1 MENRTV
7 HVTGFPSSVNKV
19 KLKLFVEN
27 NIGPNIIEDVEK
39 RADVAVFIFKHPR
52 GLQKFLNAGLNEYT
66 FGNEN
71 YKLTVIQQLTEQHQG
86 YDTGPRHQ
94 QRNQRYGPRNEGFR
108 NERPNQPYRQNP
120 GFEGGNARYGARDDG
135 YVYARTNQPYLQN
148 PGFQIGDPRYG
159 ARDNNYGNERT
170 NQPYRQNPGFG
181 GRDNNYGNERTD
193 QPYRQNPGFG
203 GRDNNYGNDRT
214 DQPYRQ
220 NPGFGGRDN
229 KYGNERT
236 DQPHRQNPRFDRG
249 DADQWRRI
257 LYVTQIPQHLCN
269 HLAFSLHFQRFG
281 PLEHCLFKPNRKN
294 PGFHGYVTFRNH
306 NDACRARHEGVNA
319 GPMSN
324 LSIQWADSEGPKPT
338 PNFNEPGPGPRRS
351 SATSDDSG
359 YSTPGN
365 RGRRK
370 RRPNAN
376 SAGIS
381 RMGKAP
387 SMPDLRPPTPSRP
400 LNEGPQHA
408 VLDPIQEEL
417 FTETHYWNTLKKM
430 PETEGSICVLAQN
443 IDPSKHIDTVKMHFE
458 NKKRSNGGPVK
469 SVIRMIDGLLI
480 VFESKEDC
488 ESCSGK
494 QDQKFDG
501 KDISVFPKSIP
512 SYFEQTFMIEGVG
525 EATTQDTLTMYL
537 ETSSTNE
544 ASPVSLKKQD
554 IQGVYLVEYGDDF
567 DISERDSFL
576 EKIRKKPLEDRTLKA
591 SRLLRTDCLKASGIP
606 DSVTNDTIRLTF
618 ESKKRTDG
626 GPVTR
631 IDRIENQITLVY
643 FASYIDT
650 ARVCKRFKKPSSE
663 SIIIG
668 QHPVEVELYFHSLSN
683 LHKSVE
689 KSENGKSSRKGGKKD
704 PPKPTPRSQ
713 KNETLSTYIYKPE
726 CHDKIFFFIRLTKAQ
741 VNKIK
746 DVFKDLA
753 NVELCHTAKEGKF
766 VKFVPEKDPGMDTQ
780 DGFDTECKTRF
791 DDFITKFLT
800 LTQTFDK
807 DKLSKAISLNVCP
820 YLNKPETKNDINIR
834 WQPNQPIVTVTGLK
848 ESVDKIMKEIETSIN
863 STVAEMS
870 VNEEQYRILTNCGIL
885 SELQAKHKKVQL
897 KLDDAKH
904 SVTLQGPEVDVSR
917 IQIDALTILNT
928 VEKRKL
934 SDVDES
940 IVRYLLESASQSNIV
955 ISKIQD
961 KLKIDN
967 IKASLGIDDDELC
980 LRSRSDDEFKKTI
993 RIIKE
998 MVATETIKT
1007 DQSGSSLVKSPAWRG
1022 FQQNLKKSGIYGLYI
1037 KPNQSLILVSELSE
1051 LRILKNKVNSFLDEN
1066 SIKCIYITMKYGQ
1079 AKFIVERSEEYSMEK
1094 CKQKSIK
1101 CSLTPEN
1108 GGGLCI
1114 EGKRKPLEDAHSALT
1129 LLQNQVIEQ
1138 TTNLNIAGIK
1148 EYYQT
1153 KGKKFLSTTEK
1164 MNDCIIL
1171 MSPLC
1176 EDWVKFNPEA
1186 RQQAPVPRSRSRR
1199 PASSNTRAQQ
1209 LASVTLANSSVT
1221 LTVWKVDIT
1230 KHTCDVIVNTSNP
1243 ELKLLAG
1250 GVSGVIKNLDV
1261 KNGNQIQTE
1270 MNRIIGSNRGNLLPG
1285 DAVLTGA
1292 GNLPSC
1298 KKIVHAVGP
1307 RWDSQSDRSDPSLLL
1322 KACVSKSL
1330 EEVENHQL
1338 KSIAMP
1344 AISCGVF
1351 GGNARTCIPLILE
1364 AIAEYFK
1371 DTASSVITKI
1381 DLVENSKQDILDEL
1395 VRNIKKHGT
1404 NSSPSNSTAQSN
1416 QNTQPQVASLNIS
1429 CNVSLVQGDITTRND
1444 DVIVSISPPKHIAD
1458 MSGSAVS
1465 KALLKKAGQRILQ
1478 ECAQINSPSMGQ
1490 VFETSG
1496 GGLGCQKL
1504 YHGIVGHYSANTS
1517 EAIVKSVVKNSL
1529 NMADRAGYRSIV
1541 FPAIATGGF
1550 KHPPQLVAKWMK
1562 SQISKFNATNI
1573 QNITILLYPGNQAVI
1588 NAFTTGFNQ
1597 QSAFTAFP
1605 SYSNPPTSSSTSFH
1619 QKINST
1625 SAKFGS
1631 VVVSVYQGDITI
1643 QNCDVIVNSVHSGF
1657 DLTKGMISSK
1667 ILQMGGQQI
1676 QTEASTGK
1684 GSYVITSSGNLPCGN
1699 IIHLVV
1705 PTDAKDLE
1713 KKLVEVFDAVEKS
1726 QYSSVCVPALGTG
1739 NLNMDSITVSSVM
1752 RASIE
1757 KFVRSNPRYLQQINI
1772 VIYDR
1777 IMLQD
1782 FIDAIVNDSTKK
1794 KGFFTGIYETPSEAK
1809 GWIPPQRQQHKDESL
1824 NLYFYSTSETK
1835 IQQAIKSVTEET
1847 NKVVQKQ
1854 TIDDDAIGRLS
1865 SWERFEI
1872 YEVAKRNKVTISDES
1887 NRYIKRLSI
1896 EGMTAKVFKSC
1907 DEIKTVLKD
1916 FVSAETSSQYVT
1928 WQRQTSS
1935 NRWDNFQPRS
1945 AHVLEVAYKAHNG
1958 NKTDPTLNRINVP
1971 YYKNNALHRTIV
1983 DLSTLEND
1991 LHGRNPPK
1999 VRRKINE
2006 KSADDVLPDYWSDM
2020 KGQQLIKVKLSS
2032 TSAEY
2037 QTVLTKFIASGQFH
2051 QTIIHIERIQHISLY
2066 KQYAAKKA
2074 EVTGNLQGSGVQVER
2089 ELFHGTTDEDKI
2101 IQNGFD
2107 RSYAGKNATA
2117 YGKGVY
2123 FALNATYSQ
2132 RYAHPNSRGEK
2143 RMFLANVV
2151 TGYYCKGDSSMVA
2164 PPPRTNSNIDL
2175 HDSVVDSISAP
2186 TIWVIFK
2193 DASAYPTY
2201 LITFQ

>member
-39 RADVAVFIFKHPR
+39 RADAAVFIFKHPR

-66 FGNEN
+66 FGNDS
-71 YKLTVIQQLTEQHQG
+71 YKLTVIQQLTEQYPR

-120 GFEGGNARYGARDDG
+120 GFERGNARYGARDDG
-135 YVYARTNQPYLQN
+135 YVYARTNQPYRQN
-148 PGFQIGDPRYG
+148 PGFQRGDPRYG

-193 QPYRQNPGFG
+193 KPYRQNPGFG

-269 HLAFSLHFQRFG
+269 HLAFSSHFERFG
-281 PLEHCLFKPNRKN
+281 PLEHCLFKPNRRN

-501 KDISVFPKSIP
+501 KDISIFPKSIP
-512 SYFEQTFMIEGVG
+512 SYFEQTFIIEGVG

-576 EKIRKKPLEDRTLKA
+576 EKIRKKTLEDRTLKA

-650 ARVCKRFKKPSSE
+650 ARVCRRFKKPSSE

-689 KSENGKSSRKGGKKD
+689 KSENGKNLRKGGKKD
-704 PPKPTPRSQ
+704 PPKPIPRPR
-713 KNETLSTYIYKPE
+713 KNGTLNSYIYKPE
-726 CHDKIFFFIRLTKAQ
+726 CHEKVFFFIRQTQ
-741 VNKIK
+741 VDKMRNI
-746 DVFKDLA
+746 FKDLA
-753 NVELCHTAKEGKF
+753 NVELYYSVKKGKS
-766 VKFVPEKDPGMDTQ
+766 VKFVPEKDPGMNTQ
-780 DGFDTECKTRF
+780 DGFDAKCKTRF
-791 DDFITKFLT
+791 GDFITKFST

-807 DKLSKAISLNVCP
+807 EKLSKARSLNVCP
-820 YLNKPETKNDINIR
+820 YLSKSETKNDINIR
-834 WQPNQPIVTVTGLK
+834 WLLYQPTVTVTGLK
-848 ESVDKIMKEIETSIN
+848 DSVDKIMNEIETSIN

-870 VNEEQYRILTNCGIL
+870 VNEEQFRIPTNCGIF
-885 SELQAKHKKVQL
+885 SELQVKLNKMQL
-897 KLDDAKH
+897 KQDDKNH
-904 SVTLQGPEVDVSR
+904 SVTLQGTEADVSK
-917 IQIDALTILNT
+917 IQIDALTVLNT

-934 SDVDES
+934 SDVDDS
-940 IVRYLLESASQSNIV
+940 IVRYLLESSSQSNII

-967 IKASLGIDDDELC
+967 IKASLEIDDDEPC
-980 LRSRSDDEFKKTI
+980 LGVRSNDDSQKAI

-998 MVATETIKT
+998 MIATETIKT
-1007 DQSGSSLVKSPAWRG
+1007 DQSGSSLVKTPTWKG
-1022 FQQNLKKSGIYGLYI
+1022 FQQNSKKTEIYRLNK
-1037 KPNQSLILVSELSE
+1037 KPNQSHILVSELSE
-1051 LRILKNKVNSFLDEN
+1051 LRLSKKKMNSFLDEN
-1066 SIKCIYITMKYGQ
+1066 SIKCIYISMKYGE
-1079 AKFIVERSEEYSMEK
+1079 AKFIVERSGEFSFKK

-1114 EGKRKPLEDAHSALT
+1114 EGKSEPLEDAHAALS
-1129 LLQNQVIEQ
+1129 LLQNRVIEQ

-1153 KGKKFLSTTEK
+1153 GGGKKFLSTTGK
-1164 MNDCIIL
+1164 IHNCIIL
-1171 MSPLC
+1171 MSPFC
-1176 EDWVKFNPEA
+1176 EEWVKFNPEA
-1186 RQQAPVPRSRSRR
+1186 RQQAPVPIPRR
-1199 PASSNTRAQQ
+1199 WRPSS
-1209 LASVTLANSSVT
+1209 S
-1221 LTVWKVDIT
+1221 
-1230 KHTCDVIVNTSNP
+1230 
-1243 ELKLLAG
+1243 
-1250 GVSGVIKNLDV
+1250 
-1261 KNGNQIQTE
+1261 
-1270 MNRIIGSNRGNLLPG
+1270 
-1285 DAVLTGA
+1285 
-1292 GNLPSC
+1292 
-1298 KKIVHAVGP
+1298 
-1307 RWDSQSDRSDPSLLL
+1307 
-1322 KACVSKSL
+1322 
-1330 EEVENHQL
+1330 
-1338 KSIAMP
+1338 
-1344 AISCGVF
+1344 
-1351 GGNARTCIPLILE
+1351 
-1364 AIAEYFK
+1364 
-1371 DTASSVITKI
+1371 
-1381 DLVENSKQDILDEL
+1381 
-1395 VRNIKKHGT
+1395 
-1404 NSSPSNSTAQSN
+1404 
-1416 QNTQPQVASLNIS
+1416 
-1429 CNVSLVQGDITTRND
+1429 
-1444 DVIVSISPPKHIAD
+1444 
-1458 MSGSAVS
+1458 
-1465 KALLKKAGQRILQ
+1465 
-1478 ECAQINSPSMGQ
+1478 
-1490 VFETSG
+1490 
-1496 GGLGCQKL
+1496 
-1504 YHGIVGHYSANTS
+1504 
-1517 EAIVKSVVKNSL
+1517 
-1529 NMADRAGYRSIV
+1529 
-1541 FPAIATGGF
+1541 
-1550 KHPPQLVAKWMK
+1550 
-1562 SQISKFNATNI
+1562 
-1573 QNITILLYPGNQAVI
+1573 
-1588 NAFTTGFNQ
+1588 AFTTEFNK
-1597 QSAFTAFP
+1597 QSP
-1605 SYSNPPTSSSTSFH
+1605 SAASSLYSNPPTTSSTSLH
-1619 QKINST
+1619 QKINSS

-1631 VVVSVYQGDITI
+1631 VVVSVYQGDITT

-1684 GSYVITSSGNLPCGN
+1684 GYYVITSGGNLPCGR

-1705 PTDAKDLE
+1705 PTDVKDLV
-1713 KKLVEVFDAVEKS
+1713 KKLVEIFDAVEKC
-1726 QYSSVCVPALGTG
+1726 QLSSVCIPALGTG
-1739 NLNMDSITVSSVM
+1739 KLKMDSATVSSVM

-1757 KFVRSNPRYLQQINI
+1757 KFVQSNPRYLQQINI
-1772 VIYDR
+1772 VIYDQ
-1777 IMLQD
+1777 IMLQN

-1794 KGFFTGIYETPSEAK
+1794 KGSLTRMGLYGTFSGYYTSSSSAPSEAK
-1809 GWIPPQRQQHKDESL
+1809 GWFPPKQQQHKDDFL

-1847 NKVVQKQ
+1847 NK
-1854 TIDDDAIGRLS
+1854 GL
-1865 SWERFEI
+1865 
-1872 YEVAKRNKVTISDES
+1872 
-1887 NRYIKRLSI
+1887 
-1896 EGMTAKVFKSC
+1896 MTMQLV
-1907 DEIKTVLKD
+1907 DYRHGNYLK
-1916 FVSAETSSQYVT
+1916 
-1928 WQRQTSS
+1928 
-1935 NRWDNFQPRS
+1935 
-1945 AHVLEVAYKAHNG
+1945 
-1958 NKTDPTLNRINVP
+1958 
-1971 YYKNNALHRTIV
+1971 
-1983 DLSTLEND
+1983 
-1991 LHGRNPPK
+1991 
-1999 VRRKINE
+1999 
-2006 KSADDVLPDYWSDM
+2006 
-2020 KGQQLIKVKLSS
+2020 
-2032 TSAEY
+2032 
-2037 QTVLTKFIASGQFH
+2037 
-2051 QTIIHIERIQHISLY
+2051 
-2066 KQYAAKKA
+2066 
-2074 EVTGNLQGSGVQVER
+2074 
-2089 ELFHGTTDEDKI
+2089 
-2101 IQNGFD
+2101 
-2107 RSYAGKNATA
+2107 
-2117 YGKGVY
+2117 
-2123 FALNATYSQ
+2123 
-2132 RYAHPNSRGEK
+2132 
-2143 RMFLANVV
+2143 
-2151 TGYYCKGDSSMVA
+2151 
-2164 PPPRTNSNIDL
+2164 
-2175 HDSVVDSISAP
+2175 
-2186 TIWVIFK
+2186 
-2193 DASAYPTY
+2193 
-2201 LITFQ
+2201 